1 MKVKVN
7 PNVIINE
14 KKINDDLE
22 KFAKICATTI
32 VEEAAQMIARFA
44 RKQMS
49 GYYTEYYPRIYD
61 RTDQMIDASYKP
73 FTSFNRGIYEGGVL
87 IDSGNTNHKRGRRKN
102 GEEYTEEEIYDNVWI
117 KGTHGWEMVGYGDNV
132 YWREIL
138 GTPDRINKLKRE
150 AYSKRVKE
158 KLLSLGINKA
168 KSQSYSILNF

>member
-22 KFAKICATTI
+22 KFAEVCATTI
-32 VEEAAQMIARFA
+32 IEEAAQMIARFA

-73 FTSFNRGIYEGGVL
+73 FTSSGRGVYEGGVIITFYIAFKDIL
-87 IDSGNTNHKRGRRKN
+87 SRGDKISSEFALKSITSHVI
-102 GEEYTEEEIYDNVWI
+102 EE
-117 KGTHGWEMVGYGDNV
+117 GY
-132 YWREIL
+132 
-138 GTPDRINKLKRE
+138 E
-150 AYSKRVKE
+150 AYSEYRPDENIDLIISPLSISARKTPSIFIAMFGN
-158 KLLSLGINKA
+158 KLLIEA
-168 KSQSYSILNF
+168 KRQLKDYWFNN

>member
-7 PNVIINE
+7 SNVIINE

-22 KFAKICATTI
+22 KFANICATTI
-32 VEEAAQMIARFA
+32 IEEAAQMIARFA

-61 RTDQMIDASYKP
+61 RTDQMINASYKP
-73 FTSFNRGIYEGGVL
+73 FTSSGRGVYEGGV
-87 IDSGNTNHKRGRRKN
+87 IINSENTNHKRGKSFS
-102 GEEYTEEEIYDNVWI
+102 EEDLYDNVWI
-117 KGTHGWEMVGYGDNV
+117 KGIHGYENIKYNDV
-132 YWREIL
+132 YYWKEIQ
-138 GTPDRINKLKRE
+138 GMPDRINKLKRA
-150 AYSKRVKE
+150 AYSKGVKE